1 MVKSVHTRFGQPLT
15 TGNAFVYSH
24 REDMEKEPKYIL
36 ERHAQLSES
45 APSDAG
51 ESAEDEPA
59 PASEE
64 DVEIA
69 GGEE

>member
-1 MVKSVHTRFGQPLT
+1 MT
-15 TGNAFVYSH
+15 TGSAFVYGN

-45 APSDAG
+45 AEEDTPA
-51 ESAEDEPA
+51 AEEAPA
-59 PASEE
+59 AASEE
-64 DVEIA
+64 DAEIA